1 MNSPLQAQD
10 RPAAPRS
17 QAAAGGRQPAALPPG
32 LADAYDEMV
41 TGQGIIRSHW
51 QPLLATLSE
60 LGAAGLAE
68 RAERGRQYLEDEGV
82 TYNLYELPDS
92 SGGAI
97 APPLPEQ
104 RPWRLDPVPV
114 LLSAEEWAGIEAG
127 LIQRAHLMDAVLR
140 DLYGPMSLLHGHRIP
155 PALVYGQRDF
165 LRPVRHADGKPPPR
179 MLQHY
184 AAELVRGPDG
194 IWRVIADRTQ
204 APAGAGYALQNRR
217 VMSRLLG
224 GALRQC
230 RVRALN
236 TYFEYWQADLS
247 ARAPRPQGGGPVDNP
262 RIVLLTPGPYNE
274 AYFEHIY
281 IARELGATLV
291 EGADLTMRDG
301 RIYMKTLAG
310 LQQVD
315 VIVRRLDGEWC
326 DPLEL
331 RADSTL
337 GVVGLLQAA
346 RGGQIAV
353 CNAIGSGL
361 AGAPAL
367 QAFLPGLSEQLLG
380 QPLAMPS
387 VATWWCGQSYALKEV
402 EQRFDNLVIRG
413 AYGLQDQPIA
423 VAGLSDAEKA
433 SLLAQVKARPAD
445 YVAQERIVPSVSP
458 GLGANGLEP
467 QPILLRVQVVA
478 DGEDYV
484 VMPGGLARVPQNND
498 PFGATLQRGGINKD
512 VWVVAKDQSPTVIR
526 GTATH
531 QRLTLRR
538 SSGTLQSRVA
548 DDLFWLGRSVERLDD
563 GARLLRAVLS
573 RLVGE
578 FASARDLVEMAV
590 LARALARC
598 GIIDQKTAAAPPD
611 SVLFTS
617 TILRACTSGH
627 LMGQTLDAIER
638 LAAVARHRFSAD
650 MWRMFNHLLGE
661 LRQSRVAATGDA
673 DAMLQFC
680 DQMIRATAAIAGMLS
695 EHMTRG
701 SGWRFLDFGRRL
713 ERAIAI
719 TRSVSAATTMLGNS
733 NDSAFRIALEVS
745 DSTLTYRR
753 RYRASLQAAAVFDLL
768 LLDVSNPHA
777 LAFQLHA
784 MAQHLDAL
792 PNPDAPP
799 RGTDCTALARPF
811 ADLVALFDRDEIPR
825 DEMIQLAA
833 RLRGSLDAACDALM
847 DVSDQLS
854 RTYFSHVQVARS
866 FGFGS

>member
-1 MNSPLQAQD
+1 MNSPLKAPVS
-10 RPAAPRS
+10 RPA
-17 QAAAGGRQPAALPPG
+17 PASGIPAE
-32 LADAYDEMV
+32 AYDEMV
-41 TGQGIIRSHW
+41 TGQGLIRGHW

-60 LGAAGLAE
+60 LGPAGLQE

-82 TYNLYELPDS
+82 TYNLYELPDGT
-92 SGGAI
+92 GGAI

-104 RPWRLDPVPV
+104 RPWKLDPVPV
-114 LLSAEEWAGIEAG
+114 LLSAEEWEGIETG
-127 LIQRAHLMDAVLR
+127 LVQRARLLDAVLR
-140 DLYGPMSLLHGHRIP
+140 DIYGPMELLRDHRIP
-155 PALVYGQRDF
+155 PALVYGHRDF
-165 LRPVRHADGKPPPR
+165 LRAARCTGGKKQGGR

-224 GALRQC
+224 QALRQC

-236 TYFEYWQADLS
+236 AYFEYWQADL
-247 ARAPRPQGGGPVDNP
+247 ANRAPKLASGAAPDNP
-262 RIVLLTPGPYNE
+262 RVVLLTPGPYNE

-281 IARELGATLV
+281 LARELGATLV
-291 EGADLTMRDG
+291 EGADLTMREG
-301 RIYMKTLAG
+301 RIFLKTLAG
-310 LQQVD
+310 LEPVD

-337 GVVGLLQAA
+337 GVVGLMQAA
-346 RGGQIAV
+346 RDGQVAV

-361 AGAPAL
+361 AGAPGL
-367 QAFLPGLSEQLLG
+367 QAFLPKLSQQLLG
-380 QPLAMPS
+380 EELTMPS
-387 VATWWCGQSYALKEV
+387 IATWWCGQSYALNEV
-402 EQRFDNLVIRG
+402 EQNFEKMVVRS
-413 AYGLQDQPIA
+413 AYGLTDRPVA
-423 VAGLSDAEKA
+423 VAALPEAERA
-433 SLLAQVKARPAD
+433 SLLAQIKAHPAD
-445 YVAQERIVPSVSP
+445 YVAQECIVPSVSP
-458 GLGANGLEP
+458 GLGPNGLEP
-467 QPILLRVQVVA
+467 QPILLRVQLVA
-478 DGEDYV
+478 DGDHYV
-484 VMPGGLARVPQNND
+484 VMPGGLARVPARND

-526 GTATH
+526 GSSTR

-598 GIIDQKTAAAPPD
+598 GILDQRAAGAPPD
-611 SVLFTS
+611 SAVFAGAIT
-617 TILRACTSGH
+617 RACSSGQ
-627 LMGQTLDAIER
+627 LLGQTLDGIER
-638 LAAVARHRFSAD
+638 LAAVSRHRFSAD

-661 LRQSRVAATGDA
+661 LRQRRPGATGDA
-673 DAMLQFC
+673 DAMLEFC
-680 DQMIRATAAIAGMLS
+680 DQMIRATAAIAGMLA

-701 SGWRFLDFGRRL
+701 SGWRFIDFGRRL
-713 ERAIAI
+713 ERAVFI
-719 TRSVSAATTMLGNS
+719 TRSVSAATTVLGANS
-733 NDSAFRIALEVS
+733 DSAFRIALEVS

-753 RYRASLQAAAVFDLL
+753 RYRASLQAATVFDLL
-768 LLDVSNPHA
+768 LLDGSNPHA
-777 LAFQLHA
+777 LAFQLNA
-784 MAQHLDAL
+784 MAQHLDAM
-792 PNPDAPP
+792 PNSEAPP
-799 RGTDCTALARPF
+799 RGADCLALARPF
-811 ADLVALFDRDEIPR
+811 ADLVGLFDRDEIGR
-825 DEMIQLAA
+825 EEMIQLAA
-833 RLRGSLDAACDALM
+833 RLRGSLDAAGDALM
-847 DVSDQLS
+847 DISDQLS
-854 RTYFSHVQVARS
+854 RTYFSHVQVARA

>member
-10 RPAAPRS
+10 RLPIRGPAAS
-17 QAAAGGRQPAALPPG
+17 AAPGPLPAGLTG
-32 LADAYDEMV
+32 AYDEMV
-41 TGQGIIRSHW
+41 TGQGVIRAHW

-60 LGAAGLAE
+60 LGPSGLAD

-127 LIQRAHLMDAVLR
+127 LVQRAHLLDGVLR
-140 DLYGPMSLLHGHRIP
+140 DLYGPMDLLREGRIP
-155 PALVYGQRDF
+155 PALVYGHRDF
-165 LRPVRHADGKPPPR
+165 LRAACRTDGKKPGR

-194 IWRVIADRTQ
+194 LWRVIADRTQ

-224 GALRQC
+224 GAIRQC

-236 TYFEYWQADLS
+236 TYFEYWQADLT
-247 ARAPRPQGGGPVDNP
+247 ARSPSKADNP

-310 LQQVD
+310 LEQVD

-353 CNAIGSGL
+353 SNSIGSGL
-361 AGAPAL
+361 ASSPAM
-367 QAFLPGLSEQLLG
+367 QAFLPSLSEHLLS

-402 EQRFDNLVIRG
+402 EQRFDTLVIRG
-413 AYGLQDQPIA
+413 AYGLTDQPID

-433 SLLAQVKARPAD
+433 SLLTQVKARPSD

-458 GLGANGLEP
+458 GLGPNGLEP
-467 QPILLRVQVVA
+467 QPILLRVQVVS
-478 DGEDYV
+478 DGDDYV
-484 VMPGGLARVPQNND
+484 VMPGGLARVPDNND
-498 PFGATLQRGGINKD
+498 PFGATLQRGGVNKD
-512 VWVVAKDQSPTVIR
+512 VWVVAKDEGPTVIR
-526 GTATH
+526 GTATR

-548 DDLFWLGRSVERLDD
+548 DDMFWLGRSVERLDD

-578 FASARDLVEMAV
+578 FSSARDLVEMAV

-598 GIIDQKTAAAPPD
+598 GIIDQRAAAAPPD
-611 SVLFTS
+611 SALFSAAIT
-617 TILRACTSGH
+617 RACTSGQ
-627 LMGQTLDAIER
+627 LLGQTLDAVER
-638 LAAVARHRFSAD
+638 LAAVVRHRFSAD

-661 LRQSRVAATGDA
+661 LRQNRAAAVGDA

-719 TRSVSAATTMLGNS
+719 TRSVSAATTVLGNN

-753 RYRASLQAAAVFDLL
+753 RYRAALQAAAVFDLL
-768 LLDVSNPHA
+768 LLDASNPHA

-792 PNPDAPP
+792 PNPGAPP
-799 RGTDCTALARPF
+799 RGEDCLALARPF
-811 ADLVALFDRDEIPR
+811 TDLVGLFDRDEIPR

-847 DVSDQLS
+847 DISDQLS

>member
-10 RPAAPRS
+10 RAPLPGPAA
-17 QAAAGGRQPAALPPG
+17 QAAPGPLPAGLSG
-32 LADAYDEMV
+32 AYDEMV
-41 TGQGIIRSHW
+41 TGQGVIRAHW

-60 LGAAGLAE
+60 LGPSGLAD

-114 LLSAEEWAGIEAG
+114 LLSAEEWLGIEAG
-127 LIQRAHLMDAVLR
+127 LIQRAHLLDNVLR
-140 DLYGPMSLLHGHRIP
+140 DIYGPMTLLREGRIP
-155 PALVYGQRDF
+155 PALVYGHRDF
-165 LRPVRHADGKPPPR
+165 LRAARRTDGEPANNSSRR

-194 IWRVIADRTQ
+194 LWRVIADRTQ

-230 RVRALN
+230 RVRPLN
-236 TYFEYWQADLS
+236 TYFEYWQADLT
-247 ARAPRPQGGGPVDNP
+247 ARSPSKADNP

-310 LQQVD
+310 LEQVD

-337 GVVGLLQAA
+337 GVVGLLQASRA
-346 RGGQIAV
+346 GQIAV
-353 CNAIGSGL
+353 CNSIGSGL
-361 AGAPAL
+361 ASSPAL
-367 QAFLPGLSEQLLG
+367 QAFLPSLSEHLLG

-402 EQRFDNLVIRG
+402 EERFDNLVIRG
-413 AYGLQDQPIA
+413 AYGLIDQPIS
-423 VAGLSDAEKA
+423 VAGLSEADKA
-433 SLLAQVKARPAD
+433 SLLAQVKARPSD

-467 QPILLRVQVVA
+467 QPILLRVQVVS
-478 DGEDYV
+478 DGDDYV
-484 VMPGGLARVPQNND
+484 VMPGGLARVPDNND
-498 PFGATLQRGGINKD
+498 PFGATLQRGGVNKD
-512 VWVVAKDQSPTVIR
+512 VWVVAKDEGPTVIR
-526 GTATH
+526 GSATR

-548 DDLFWLGRSVERLDD
+548 DDMFWLGRSVERLDD

-578 FASARDLVEMAV
+578 FSSARDLVEMAV

-598 GIIDQKTAAAPPD
+598 GIIDQRAAAAPPD
-611 SVLFTS
+611 SALFAGAIT
-617 TILRACTSGH
+617 RACTSGQ
-627 LMGQTLDAIER
+627 LLGQTLDAVER
-638 LAAVARHRFSAD
+638 LAAVVRHRFSAD

-661 LRQSRVAATGDA
+661 LRQNRAAAVGDS

-719 TRSVSAATTMLGNS
+719 TRSVSAATTMLGNN

-753 RYRASLQAAAVFDLL
+753 RYRAALQAAAVFDLL
-768 LLDVSNPHA
+768 LLDASNPHA

-792 PNPDAPP
+792 PNPSAPP
-799 RGTDCTALARPF
+799 RGEDCLALARPF
-811 ADLVALFDRDEIPR
+811 ADMVALFDRDEIPR
-825 DEMIQLAA
+825 DEMIQLAS

-847 DVSDQLS
+847 DISDQLS

>member
-1 MNSPLQAQD
+1 MNSPVQAQD
-10 RPAAPRS
+10 RTSAARATAASPRTSPAPLP
-17 QAAAGGRQPAALPPG
+17 AGLS
-32 LADAYDEMV
+32 DAYDEMV
-41 TGQGIIRSHW
+41 TGQGIIRAHW

-92 SGGAI
+92 TGGAI

-127 LIQRAHLMDAVLR
+127 LIQRAQLMDAVLR
-140 DLYGPMSLLHGHRIP
+140 DLYGPMNLLREHRIP

-165 LRPVRHADGKPPPR
+165 LRAARRRDGQPGR

-236 TYFEYWQADLS
+236 TYFEYWQADLA
-247 ARAPRPQGGGPVDNP
+247 ARAPKLQSGAQPDNP

-291 EGADLTMRDG
+291 EGADLTARDD
-301 RIYMKTLAG
+301 RIFIKTLAG
-310 LQQVD
+310 LEPVD

-337 GVVGLLQAA
+337 GVVGLMQAS
-346 RGGQIAV
+346 RDGQIAV

-367 QAFLPGLSEQLLG
+367 QAFLPGLSEHLLG
-380 QPLAMPS
+380 QPLMMPS

-413 AYGLQDQPIA
+413 AYGLTGQPVV
-423 VAGLSDAEKA
+423 VASLSEADKA
-433 SLLAQVKARPAD
+433 SLLAQVKAHPAD
-445 YVAQERIVPSVSP
+445 YVAQEHIVPSVSP

-478 DGEDYV
+478 DGDDYV
-484 VMPGGLARVPQNND
+484 VMPGGLARVPQHND
-498 PFGATLQRGGINKD
+498 PFGATLQRGGVNKD
-512 VWVVAKDQSPTVIR
+512 VWVVAKDQSPTIIR
-526 GTATH
+526 GTATR

-598 GIIDQKTAAAPPD
+598 GIIDQKAAAAPPD
-611 SVLFTS
+611 SALFTG
-617 TILRACTSGH
+617 TITRACTSGH
-627 LMGQTLDAIER
+627 LLGQTLDAIER
-638 LAAVARHRFSAD
+638 LAAVSRHRFSAD

-661 LRQSRVAATGDA
+661 LRQSRAAATGDA

-680 DQMIRATAAIAGMLS
+680 DQMIRATSAIAGMLS

-713 ERAIAI
+713 ERGVFI
-719 TRSVSAATTMLGNS
+719 TRSVSAATTVLGNS

-753 RYRASLQAAAVFDLL
+753 RYRAALQPAAVFDLL

-784 MAQHLDAL
+784 MAQHLDVL

-799 RGTDCTALARPF
+799 RGADCMALSRPF
-811 ADLVALFDRDEIPR
+811 ADLVALFDRDDIPR
-825 DEMIQLAA
+825 EEMIQLAA

-847 DVSDQLS
+847 DISDQLS

>member
-1 MNSPLQAQD
+1 MPAPL
-10 RPAAPRS
+10 PN
-17 QAAAGGRQPAALPPG
+17 G
-32 LADAYDEMV
+32 LANAYDEMV

-60 LGAAGLAE
+60 LGPTGLAE

-114 LLSAEEWAGIEAG
+114 LLSAEEWSGIESG
-127 LIQRAHLMDAVLR
+127 LIQRAHLLDSLLR
-140 DLYGPMSLLHGHRIP
+140 DLYGPMTLLRGHRIP
-155 PALVYGQRDF
+155 PALVYGHRDF
-165 LRPVRHADGKPPPR
+165 LRAARRTDGQPQAR

-236 TYFEYWQADLS
+236 TYFEYWQADLA
-247 ARAPRPQGGGPVDNP
+247 ARSPSQADNP
-262 RIVLLTPGPYNE
+262 RVVLLTPGPYNE

-310 LQQVD
+310 LEQVD
-315 VIVRRLDGEWC
+315 VILRRLDGEWC

-337 GVVGLLQAA
+337 GVVGLLQAS
-346 RGGQIAV
+346 RDGQIAV
-353 CNAIGSGL
+353 SNAIGSGL
-361 AGAPAL
+361 GGSPAL
-367 QAFLPGLSEQLLG
+367 QAFLPS
-380 QPLAMPS
+380 LADHLQKSSLTLPS
-387 VATWWCGQSYALKEV
+387 IATWWCGQEYALKEV
-402 EQRFDNLVIRG
+402 EQRFDDLVIRS

-423 VAGLSDAEKA
+423 VSALPEAQKA
-433 SLLAQVKARPAD
+433 ALLAQVKARPGD

-458 GLGANGLEP
+458 GLGESGLEP

-478 DGEDYV
+478 DGDGYV
-484 VMPGGLARVPQNND
+484 VMPGGLARVPEKND
-498 PFGATLQRGGINKD
+498 PFGATLQRGGVNKD
-512 VWVVAKDQSPTVIR
+512 VWVVAQDQSPTIIR
-526 GTATH
+526 GSATR

-578 FASARDLVEMAV
+578 FASARDMVEMAV

-598 GIIDQKTAAAPPD
+598 GLIDQRAAAAPPD
-611 SVLFTS
+611 SALFLSAIT
-617 TILRACTSGH
+617 RACTAGQ

-638 LAAVARHRFSAD
+638 LAAVSRHRFSAD

-661 LRQSRVAATGDA
+661 LRQSRAAAVGDA

-713 ERAIAI
+713 ERAIFI
-719 TRSVSAATTMLGNS
+719 TRSVSAATTVLGQS
-733 NDSAFRIALEVS
+733 SDSAFRIALEVS

-753 RYRASLQAAAVFDLL
+753 RYRAALQAAAVFDLL
-768 LLDVSNPHA
+768 LLDASNPHA

-784 MAQHLDAL
+784 MTQHLDAL

-799 RGTDCTALARPF
+799 RGADCLALARPF
-811 ADLVALFDRDEIPR
+811 ADLVALFDRDEITR
-825 DEMIQLAA
+825 EDMMQLAS

-847 DVSDQLS
+847 DISDQVS

>member
-1 MNSPLQAQD
+1 MPAPL
-10 RPAAPRS
+10 PN
-17 QAAAGGRQPAALPPG
+17 G
-32 LADAYDEMV
+32 LANAYDEMV

-60 LGAAGLAE
+60 LGPTGLAE

-114 LLSAEEWAGIEAG
+114 LLSAEEWSGIESG
-127 LIQRAHLMDAVLR
+127 LIQRAHLLDSLLR
-140 DLYGPMSLLHGHRIP
+140 DLYGPMTLLRGHRIP
-155 PALVYGQRDF
+155 PALVYGHRDF
-165 LRPVRHADGKPPPR
+165 LRAARRTDGQPQAR

-236 TYFEYWQADLS
+236 TYFEYWQADLA
-247 ARAPRPQGGGPVDNP
+247 ARSPSQADNP
-262 RIVLLTPGPYNE
+262 RVVLLTPGPYNE

-310 LQQVD
+310 LEQVD
-315 VIVRRLDGEWC
+315 VILRRLDGEWC

-337 GVVGLLQAA
+337 GVVGLLQAS
-346 RGGQIAV
+346 RDGQIAV
-353 CNAIGSGL
+353 SNAIGSGL
-361 AGAPAL
+361 GGSPAL
-367 QAFLPGLSEQLLG
+367 QAFLPS
-380 QPLAMPS
+380 LADHLQKSSLTLPS
-387 VATWWCGQSYALKEV
+387 IATWWCGQEYALKEV
-402 EQRFDNLVIRG
+402 EQRFDDLVIRS

-423 VAGLSDAEKA
+423 VSALPEAQKA
-433 SLLAQVKARPAD
+433 ALLAQVKARPGD

-458 GLGANGLEP
+458 GLGESGLEP

-478 DGEDYV
+478 DGDGYV
-484 VMPGGLARVPQNND
+484 VMPGGLARVPEKND

-512 VWVVAKDQSPTVIR
+512 VWVVAQDQSPTIIR
-526 GTATH
+526 GSATR

-563 GARLLRAVLS
+563 GSRLLRAVLS

-578 FASARDLVEMAV
+578 FASARDMVEMAV

-598 GIIDQKTAAAPPD
+598 GLIDQRAAAAPPD
-611 SVLFTS
+611 SALFLSAIT
-617 TILRACTSGH
+617 RACTAGQ

-638 LAAVARHRFSAD
+638 LAAVSRHRFSAD

-661 LRQSRVAATGDA
+661 LRQSRAAAVGDA

-713 ERAIAI
+713 ERAIFI
-719 TRSVSAATTMLGNS
+719 TRSVSAATTVLGQS
-733 NDSAFRIALEVS
+733 SDSAFRIALEVS

-753 RYRASLQAAAVFDLL
+753 RYRAALQAAAVFDLL
-768 LLDVSNPHA
+768 LLDASNPHA

-784 MAQHLDAL
+784 MTQHLDAL

-799 RGTDCTALARPF
+799 RGADCLALARPF
-811 ADLVALFDRDEIPR
+811 ADLVALFDRDEITR
-825 DEMIQLAA
+825 EDMMQLAS

-847 DVSDQLS
+847 DISDQVS

>member
-1 MNSPLQAQD
+1 
-10 RPAAPRS
+10 
-17 QAAAGGRQPAALPPG
+17 
-32 LADAYDEMV
+32 MV
-41 TGQGIIRSHW
+41 TGQGLIRGHW

-60 LGAAGLAE
+60 LGPAGLLE
-68 RAERGRQYLEDEGV
+68 RAQRGRQYLEDEGV
-82 TYNLYELPDS
+82 TYNLYELPDGT
-92 SGGAI
+92 GGAI

-114 LLSAEEWAGIEAG
+114 LLSAEEWEGIEAG
-127 LIQRAHLMDAVLR
+127 LVQRARLLDAVLR
-140 DLYGPMSLLHGHRIP
+140 DIYGPMELLRDHRIP
-155 PALVYGQRDF
+155 PALVYGHRDF
-165 LRPVRHADGKPPPR
+165 LRAARRTAGQANGR

-194 IWRVIADRTQ
+194 VWRVIADRTQ

-224 GALRQC
+224 QALRQC

-236 TYFEYWQADLS
+236 AYFEYWQADLS
-247 ARAPRPQGGGPVDNP
+247 NCAPRLAGGAAPDNP
-262 RIVLLTPGPYNE
+262 RVVLLTPGPYNE

-281 IARELGATLV
+281 LARELGATLV
-291 EGADLTMRDG
+291 EGADLTMREG
-301 RIYMKTLAG
+301 RIFLKTLAG
-310 LQQVD
+310 LEPVD

-337 GVVGLLQAA
+337 GVVGLMQAA
-346 RGGQIAV
+346 RDGQVAV
-353 CNAIGSGL
+353 SNAIGSGL

-367 QAFLPGLSEQLLG
+367 QAFLPNLSQHLLG
-380 QPLAMPS
+380 EDLTMPS
-387 VATWWCGQSYALKEV
+387 IATWWCGQSYALNEV
-402 EQRFDNLVIRG
+402 EQNFEKMVVRS
-413 AYGLQDQPIA
+413 AYGLTDRPVA
-423 VAGLSDAEKA
+423 VAALPDAERA
-433 SLLAQVKARPAD
+433 SLLAQIKAHPAD
-445 YVAQERIVPSVSP
+445 YVAQECIVPSVSP
-458 GLGANGLEP
+458 GLGPNGLEP
-467 QPILLRVQVVA
+467 QPILLRVQLVA
-478 DGEDYV
+478 DGDDYV
-484 VMPGGLARVPQNND
+484 VMPGGLARVPAHND

-526 GTATH
+526 GSSTR

-598 GIIDQKTAAAPPD
+598 GILDQRAAGAPPD
-611 SVLFTS
+611 SAVFASAIT
-617 TILRACTSGH
+617 RACSSGQ
-627 LMGQTLDAIER
+627 LLGQTLDGIER
-638 LAAVARHRFSAD
+638 LAAVSRHRFSAD

-661 LRQSRVAATGDA
+661 LRQRRPSATGDA
-673 DAMLQFC
+673 DAMLEFC
-680 DQMIRATAAIAGMLS
+680 DQMIRATAAIAGMLA

-701 SGWRFLDFGRRL
+701 SGWRFIDFGRRL
-713 ERAIAI
+713 ERAVFI
-719 TRSVSAATTMLGNS
+719 TRSVSAATTVLGANS
-733 NDSAFRIALEVS
+733 DSAFRIALEVS

-768 LLDVSNPHA
+768 LLDGSNPHA
-777 LAFQLHA
+777 LTFQLNA

-792 PNPDAPP
+792 PNSEAPP
-799 RGTDCTALARPF
+799 RGADCLALARPF
-811 ADLVALFDRDEIPR
+811 ADLVGLFDRDEIKR
-825 DEMIQLAA
+825 EEMIQLAA
-833 RLRGSLDAACDALM
+833 RLRGSLDAAGDALM
-847 DVSDQLS
+847 DISDQLS
-854 RTYFSHVQVARS
+854 RTYFSHVQVARA

>member
-1 MNSPLQAQD
+1 MPI
-10 RPAAPRS
+10 RGPAAQVAPGPLP
-17 QAAAGGRQPAALPPG
+17 AGLSG
-32 LADAYDEMV
+32 AYDEMV
-41 TGQGIIRSHW
+41 TGQGVIRPHW

-60 LGAAGLAE
+60 LGPSGLAD

-114 LLSAEEWAGIEAG
+114 LLSAEEWAGIETG
-127 LIQRAHLMDAVLR
+127 LIQRAHLLDGVLR
-140 DLYGPMSLLHGHRIP
+140 DLYGPMDLLREGRIP
-155 PALVYGQRDF
+155 PALVYGHRDF
-165 LRPVRHADGKPPPR
+165 LRAGRRTDGKKPGR

-194 IWRVIADRTQ
+194 LWRVIADRTQ

-236 TYFEYWQADLS
+236 TYFEYWQSDLA
-247 ARAPRPQGGGPVDNP
+247 ARSPSRADNP

-291 EGADLTMRDG
+291 EGADLTMREG

-310 LQQVD
+310 LEQVD

-346 RGGQIAV
+346 RSGQIAV
-353 CNAIGSGL
+353 CNSIGSGL
-361 AGAPAL
+361 ASSPAL
-367 QAFLPGLSEQLLG
+367 QAFMPSLSEHLMG

-402 EQRFDNLVIRG
+402 EQRFDTLVIRG
-413 AYGLQDQPIA
+413 AYGLTDQPIA
-423 VAGLSDAEKA
+423 VAGLSDPQKA
-433 SLLAQVKARPAD
+433 SLLAQVKARPSD

-467 QPILLRVQVVA
+467 QPILLRVQVVS
-478 DGEDYV
+478 DGDDYV
-484 VMPGGLARVPQNND
+484 VMPGGLARVPDNND
-498 PFGATLQRGGINKD
+498 PFGATLQRGGVNKD
-512 VWVVAKDQSPTVIR
+512 VWVVAKDEAPTVIR
-526 GTATH
+526 GTATR

-548 DDLFWLGRSVERLDD
+548 DDMFWLGRSVERLDD

-578 FASARDLVEMAV
+578 FSSARDLVEMAV

-598 GIIDQKTAAAPPD
+598 GIIDQRAAAAPPD
-611 SVLFTS
+611 SALFSSAIT
-617 TILRACTSGH
+617 RACTSGQ
-627 LMGQTLDAIER
+627 LLGQTLDAVER
-638 LAAVARHRFSAD
+638 LAAVVRHRFSAD

-661 LRQSRVAATGDA
+661 LRQSRSAAVGDP

-719 TRSVSAATTMLGNS
+719 TRSVSAATTVLGNS

-753 RYRASLQAAAVFDLL
+753 RYRAALQAAAVFDLL
-768 LLDVSNPHA
+768 LLDASNPHA

-784 MAQHLDAL
+784 LAQHLDAL
-792 PNPDAPP
+792 PNPGAPP
-799 RGTDCTALARPF
+799 RGEDCLALARPF
-811 ADLVALFDRDEIPR
+811 ADMVTLFDREDIPR
-825 DEMIQLAA
+825 DEMIQLAS

-847 DVSDQLS
+847 DISDQLS